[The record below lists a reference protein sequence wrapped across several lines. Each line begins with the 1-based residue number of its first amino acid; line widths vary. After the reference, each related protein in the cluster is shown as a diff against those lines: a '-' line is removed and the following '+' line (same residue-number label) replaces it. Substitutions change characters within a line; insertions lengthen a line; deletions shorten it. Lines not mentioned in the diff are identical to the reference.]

1 MNKADLID
9 AVSAQLDTS
18 KKDVSDVVET
28 ILHEV
33 KRAISR
39 GEKVA
44 ISGFGVFER
53 QSRAARTGRN
63 PRTGE
68 AVKIKATKLPKFRP
82 GAEFKAIVAGAKA
95 GAAPAKKAPA
105 KKAAAKKAPAKT
117 AAAKKAP
124 AKRTV
129 AKKAPAKKAPA
140 KRTVAKKAPAKK
152 APAKRTVAKK
162 APAKKAPAK
171 RTARR

>member
-9 AVSAQLDTS
+9 AVSAQLNAS
-18 KKDVSDVVET
+18 KKDVSDVIET
-28 ILHEV
+28 VLHEV
-33 KRAISR
+33 KRSIAR

-68 AVKIKATKLPKFRP
+68 AVKIRATKLPKFRP
-82 GAEFKAIVAGAKA
+82 GAEFKSVVSGAKA
-95 GAAPAKKAPA
+95 GAAPA
-105 KKAAAKKAPAKT
+105 KKAAAKKAPAK
-117 AAAKKAP
+117 KAP
-124 AKRTV
+124 

-140 KRTVAKKAPAKK
+140 KKAPAKKAPAKK
-152 APAKRTVAKK
+152 APARKTAAKK
-162 APAKKAPAK
+162 
-171 RTARR
+171 TTRR

>member
-95 GAAPAKKAPA
+95 GAAPAKKA
-105 KKAAAKKAPAKT
+105 AAKKAPAKK

-140 KRTVAKKAPAKK
+140 KRA
-152 APAKRTVAKK
+152 
-162 APAKKAPAK
+162 
-171 RTARR
+171 ARR